1 MIDYMVHVAK
11 AVAHGEGGVAWL
23 KLPWPQACKGRPCA
37 TLLALHHAALHC
49 TCLLLFAACTRTST
63 YPPAALQAAVGDLP
77 VFSQLLGDGRT
88 PFTGPAAIVGLDV
101 LSQRRVVI
109 GAGEGKRGRA
119 RQLFVSKA

>member
-1 MIDYMVHVAK
+1 M
-11 AVAHGEGGVAWL
+11 
-23 KLPWPQACKGRPCA
+23 
-37 TLLALHHAALHC
+37 
-49 TCLLLFAACTRTST
+49 
-63 YPPAALQAAVGDLP
+63 GDLP